1 MPSVRDNKNMYETT
15 SVIDNQDYYD
25 EDDDIINNEDG
36 NYHGECFYEDRTSN
50 GENLEDYHV
59 PDMLSIHRGFRTSHV
74 SNMFSKTNSRS
85 SVLPAPNEHVVV
97 SIISNKKQKEE
108 NVVECK
114 SQKKWGSVNKN
125 ISESID
131 YKSYPILG
139 YMPPSF
145 KDGFT
150 QVLYKKTTRISTPQ
164 LPTRIIT
171 RADMPKLVR
180 QIGI

>member
-1 MPSVRDNKNMYETT
+1 MYGTA

-25 EDDDIINNEDG
+25 ENDDIINNEDG
-36 NYHGECFYEDRTSN
+36 NYYGECFYEDGTSS
-50 GENLEDYHV
+50 GENLEDYQV
-59 PDMLSIHRGFRTSHV
+59 PEMLSIHRGFRTSRV
-74 SNMFSKTNSRS
+74 DNMFSKTNRSS
-85 SVLPAPNEHVVV
+85 SVLPTSNEPSVL
-97 SIISNKKQKEE
+97 SIISNSNTKHGEE
-108 NVVECK
+108 NIVECK

-125 ISESID
+125 IKASID

-139 YMPPSF
+139 YTPPSF

-150 QVLYKKTTRISTPQ
+150 QVLYKKTTRVSTPQ
-164 LPTRIIT
+164 VPTRIIT